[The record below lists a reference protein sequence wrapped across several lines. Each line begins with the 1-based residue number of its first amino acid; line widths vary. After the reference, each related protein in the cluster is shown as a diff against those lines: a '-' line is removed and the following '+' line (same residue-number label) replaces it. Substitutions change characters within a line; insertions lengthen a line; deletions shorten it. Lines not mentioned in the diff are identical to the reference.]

1 MAGKV
6 SRFLLLQNTILI
18 KMIKEIKRKWNQHKC
33 TSSPQNKDYW
43 RNCWAF
49 LELQATRKTIQ
60 TDAVLGY
67 KTSPLV
73 CFYGIFTWTV
83 LQQQTL
89 QASRADDRDVLD
101 DALHHNWWGLKSSA
115 PGAAGM
121 QQQWR
126 LDQKAPNAAHSS
138 SQGDSAILRRW
149 GPKAHWPEKP
159 HAPPPLPA
167 QPQCLVLCL
176 ALAFT
181 SWKVKCASLSHLLD
195 NQISWLFKP
204 KCCESQ
210 DDKLKE
216 HTHKAMIIAG
226 AMGSNLSCNVY

>member
-73 CFYGIFTWTV
+73 CFYGIFIWTV
-83 LQQQTL
+83 CFAAANVTGKQSWWQRCSGWCSPPQLMGTEILSPRSCRNAAAKEAGSESPKRSPLIQPGGFIHLQEVGTQSTL
-89 QASRADDRDVLD
+89 TWEAPCTSSLASWATMPGFMLGFSF
-101 DALHHNWWGLKSSA
+101 HQLKSE
-115 PGAAGM
+115 M
-121 QQQWR
+121 
-126 LDQKAPNAAHSS
+126 
-138 SQGDSAILRRW
+138 
-149 GPKAHWPEKP
+149 
-159 HAPPPLPA
+159 
-167 QPQCLVLCL
+167 C
-176 ALAFT
+176 
-181 SWKVKCASLSHLLD
+181 
-195 NQISWLFKP
+195 
-204 KCCESQ
+204 
-210 DDKLKE
+210 
-216 HTHKAMIIAG
+216 
-226 AMGSNLSCNVY
+226 